1 MKKYIFLTIV
11 CLILSACQGNI
22 ALINTQSGSGS
33 AQTPTDS
40 GPVILGQKT
49 ATQLPRPTETVKPDS
64 TATPKPATPQPG
76 TPVRLTGKV
85 PDFAHIVMI
94 AFENHDYEEVI
105 GNPQMPNMNALA
117 KQYVEL
123 ANYFAVTH
131 PSLPNYIAL
140 MSGGTQGITS
150 DCKDCFIDQKNLAD
164 LITASGRTWKSYSED
179 MPSPCFLG
187 DTKLYVQK
195 HNPLLYF
202 DSVRLNPTICNNS
215 IVPLTQLDS
224 DLAANQLPDFSF
236 IMPNMC
242 NSGHECSLDKSDAW
256 IQAMVSKLQSSPAL
270 GSNSLIIIVYD
281 EAEKDNKGTCCG
293 IGTKGGGRV
302 PAILISPLAKPGFTD
317 DTAYSHYSM
326 LKTILSAWNL
336 PDLGM
341 TQDPATLPIL
351 APWPQK

>member
-1 MKKYIFLTIV
+1 MKKYLILTIV

-22 ALINTQSGSGS
+22 ALINTQSGSGG

-49 ATQLPRPTETVKPDS
+49 ATQPPRSTQTAKPDS
-64 TATPKPATPQPG
+64 TATPQPAA
-76 TPVRLTGKV
+76 PVSPSGKV

-117 KQYVEL
+117 RQYVQL
-123 ANYFAVTH
+123 ANYFAVAH

-140 MSGGTQGITS
+140 MSGGTQNITS
-150 DCKDCFIDQKNLAD
+150 DCKDCFINQKNLAD
-164 LITASGRTWKSYSED
+164 LITASGRTWKSYLED

-236 IMPNMC
+236 VMPNMC

-256 IQAMVSKLQSSPAL
+256 IHAMVSKLQASPAL

-293 IGTKGGGRV
+293 VGTKGGGRV
-302 PAILISPLAKPGFTD
+302 AALLISPLAKPGFTD
-317 DTAYSHYSM
+317 ETAYSHYSM

-341 TQDPATLPIL
+341 TADPATLPIL
-351 APWPQK
+351 APWPEK